1 MKITTM
7 LDLPIANIND
17 AVCFIDFGTTP
28 TLRIG
33 TNILPQNP
41 TFDIH
46 PRKGLLKAGR
56 RGTAKVR
63 IA

>member
-17 AVCFIDFGTTP
+17 AVCFMDFGTTP

-33 TNILPQNP
+33 TNIPPQTQHLTSIP
-41 TFDIH
+41 GKDF
-46 PRKGLLKAGR
+46 
-56 RGTAKVR
+56 
-63 IA
+63 